1 MMKSLQF
8 RSIAPKAPAAVVP
21 SPTAVLSCQQPSA
34 LPEAAS
40 TAVSPKSILVPAQNY
55 ALMQVA
61 GQEGTFSLVALPPSV
76 SPQSPQQQQPQQQT
90 IQKNLKLPIPRYQP
104 MRAKST
110 PEKVKLATPTAVTT
124 RPQRSIAAVKKKLSS
139 PEPKEE
145 PSKQV
150 ILIDSTASS
159 EISALTALLPDNAV
173 LYSGSPLEQVAVVDT
188 TINHMSTPAHGPGPV
203 TSMLQNLQYPSG
215 GFTKSSPVK
224 LPQEESNIKVGIR
237 PCQPKPVAQQPHP
250 QPASSSITVLSPA
263 IFSKAVQIIP
273 SPPKGKLPILP
284 YSNIKSNL
292 IPATKLNL
300 NAMSPKKA
308 FPSQPGL
315 PGLTSYP
322 SDPQSK
328 TPETAEALCQNHM
341 PNSLLQSQPR
351 AKTTGT
357 LSLLGTLQMQKPPG
371 KKRGRKR
378 KTMEDILAF
387 EARKKR
393 SLSFFRRRVPE
404 KPSPSAVISQ
414 QREVDISKKYRSI
427 RPKPH
432 HMLLMET
439 VPQLVSLP
447 SLTSS
452 DSLEPE
458 LLVGHQ
464 LSVKVLEPGPRQ
476 PQSASTTLHLRGGSS
491 SQRVYLGSSRPLHHC
506 PTCSRCFQFKH
517 HLQSHMNSHT
527 NSRPYVCPV
536 CRKAYAHSGSLST
549 HMKLHHSEGRPRRTL
564 RCEFCEKAFGYV
576 GVYFSHLREVHKVIL
591 TVEPSISQH
600 EDDVPVEGAMSP
612 DQGDEQGQEERE
624 DPVELQ
630 IKCGRCQAIT
640 PTFADMKLH
649 LLYVHGEEVQVR
661 LRDGAGGLGG
671 ALQGGREAEDELVKH
686 AAHYWRQLNE
696 KRNLVRCGS
705 CDEEFFSFSKLKR
718 HILSHHQGGAEDDG
732 NGDREGEGEPT
743 GRSARGGRGVL
754 WQGSVFNC
762 VLCSQ
767 VLDSKEEVM
776 EHWTVHHHCE
786 DTQVL
791 WEALSSYSGD
801 REMDLPSH
809 STH

>member
-21 SPTAVLSCQQPSA
+21 SPTAVLSCQHPSA

-61 GQEGTFSLVALPPSV
+61 GQEGTFSLVALPPS
-76 SPQSPQQQQPQQQT
+76 PQQQT

-110 PEKVKLATPTAVTT
+110 PEKVKLATPTAVTN

-188 TINHMSTPAHGPGPV
+188 TINHMSTPAPGPGPV
-203 TSMLQNLQYPSG
+203 TSMLQNLQYPS
-215 GFTKSSPVK
+215 
-224 LPQEESNIKVGIR
+224 
-237 PCQPKPVAQQPHP
+237 AQQPHP

-284 YSNIKSNL
+284 YSNIKSTL

-315 PGLTSYP
+315 PGLTPYP

-341 PNSLLQSQPR
+341 PNSLLQSQPQ

-357 LSLLGTLQMQKPPG
+357 L
-371 KKRGRKR
+371 

-393 SLSFFRRRVPE
+393 SLSFFRRRVPD

-458 LLVGHQ
+458 LLVQHQ
-464 LSVKVLEPGPRQ
+464 LSAKALEPGPRQ

-718 HILSHHQGGAEDDG
+718 HILSHHQGGTEDGG
-732 NGDREGEGEPT
+732 NGEPT
-743 GRSARGGRGVL
+743 GCSARGERGVL
-754 WQGSVFNC
+754 GQGSVFNC

-776 EHWTVHHHCE
+776 EHWAVHHHCE
-786 DTQVL
+786 ETQVL

-809 STH
+809 SPH